1 VRIDASS
8 TPRRRRRRDRNDR
21 WVQIL
26 LLTGD
31 VLDSTD
37 LSSQLAT
44 KLVGTT
50 SDN

>member
-8 TPRRRRRRDRNDR
+8 TPRRRRRDRNDR

-37 LSSQLAT
+37 LSPQLAT